1 MLNVLPRAYIQ
12 QVSFLKNKMVL
23 QQGSLW
29 QKEITAFI
37 ICRSSFKT
45 PDKIVVLLDRFYKVI
60 HLKTLRYHNILI
72 ELPTYPGTN
81 YTWFFS
87 DIRYLQ
93 SSDLFSRSNALCK
106 LCLRVTI
113 SFCSVNKH
121 LTCPILPIFLR
132 YFISSMAFPSIKL
145 N

>member
-1 MLNVLPRAYIQ
+1 MLNVLPKAYLQEVI
-12 QVSFLKNKMVL
+12 FLKNKMAL
-23 QQGSLW
+23 QQGSLL
-29 QKEITAFI
+29 QERDHTAFI
-37 ICRSSFKT
+37 ICQSSPEKMVVFLTDQIKRQIKKG
-45 PDKIVVLLDRFYKVI
+45 PDN
-60 HLKTLRYHNILI
+60 NILI

-81 YTWFFS
+81 CTWFIS

-132 YFISSMAFPSIKL
+132 YFISSMASPSIKL